1 MEGKQIYQLIP
12 QVMRGI
18 GAIGKG
24 RNNAQQNYKFRGI
37 DDVYNAVQPVL
48 VEHGVFVVPT
58 VVEQA
63 REERT
68 TRSGANMI
76 YTVLTVKHTFYAPD
90 GSSIEAVTVGE
101 AMDSGD
107 KSANKAMSAAMKYA
121 LIEVFSIPTEGDN
134 DTENNSPEVAPKKQP
149 APAADNGSGVKPFKA
164 ALAKAFSARGFSRDE
179 MVTATPAI
187 LKAFNVERIEDL
199 TADQRQMLLRGV
211 TEGAADKF
219 KLEAVA

>member
-1 MEGKQIYQLIP
+1 
-12 QVMRGI
+12 
-18 GAIGKG
+18 
-24 RNNAQQNYKFRGI
+24 
-37 DDVYNAVQPVL
+37 
-48 VEHGVFVVPT
+48 

-164 ALAKAFSARGFSRDE
+164 ALAKAFSARGFTRDE